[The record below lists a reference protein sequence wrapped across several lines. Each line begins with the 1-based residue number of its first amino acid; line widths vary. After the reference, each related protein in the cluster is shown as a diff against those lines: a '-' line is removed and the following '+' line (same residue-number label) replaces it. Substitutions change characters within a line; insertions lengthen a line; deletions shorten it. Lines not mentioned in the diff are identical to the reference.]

1 MAKVRRRLG
10 ELLVDATLISLQQLE
25 NALILQKQTQERLGE
40 ILLHLGYI
48 SEEIL
53 IQFLA
58 IQLNIPHIFLENVV
72 IVSEVTSLIPQN
84 FAERYTLIPIEKRDG
99 KLTIAMADPT
109 NLYALD
115 DARMISGLDVVA
127 GIATK
132 QEILRAI
139 DASYGIQTLVTKAS
153 NMIVNEC
160 NDINDIKSTDDAP
173 VIRIVNTIITQ
184 AIREKASDIHIEPT
198 DTMLRVR
205 FRIDGELR
213 EIFSLPVKIH
223 AFLVSRIKI
232 MSALDIAEKRL
243 PQDGRI
249 RYKDSA
255 RKIDLRVSTMPT
267 IIGEKVVIR
276 VLDLSTVVID
286 VQKLGFSKENLNIYT
301 KLYQQSYGMI
311 LVTGP
316 TNCGKTTTLYSTLV
330 GLNTMNRN
338 IITIEDPV
346 EYHLYGVNQVQVNT
360 KAGLTFVN
368 GLRSILRQDPNVIM
382 IGEIRDSETANI
394 AIRAALTGHLVFS
407 TLHTNNATGAI
418 SRLIDMGV
426 EPFLVA
432 SSVLGVL
439 AQRLV
444 RIICAECK
452 KAYTPDADSP
462 ERTLLGKFYHPK
474 IVLYRGRGCPACGDT
489 GYQGRLAIHEILP
502 LTKDIRELID
512 QRASTDQLKAAAIK
526 TGMTTLYDDG
536 IEKVLNGYTT
546 VQEVMRVAYADI

>member
-1 MAKVRRRLG
+1 MVPVRQRLG
-10 ELLVDATLISLQQLE
+10 ELLLEATLISSQQLE
-25 NALILQKQTQERLGE
+25 TALVLQKQNHEKLGE

-48 SEEIL
+48 SEENL
-53 IQFLA
+53 IQTLA
-58 IQLNIPHIFLENVV
+58 LQLNIPHIVLENVV
-72 IVSEVTSLIPQN
+72 ILPEVTRLIPQSL
-84 FAERYTLIPIEKRDG
+84 AERYTLIPLNKRDG

-115 DARMISGLDVVA
+115 DVCMISGLDVVVK
-127 GIATK
+127 IATK
-132 QEILRAI
+132 QGILRAI
-139 DASYGIQTLVTKAS
+139 NASYGVQALVTKAT
-153 NMIVNEC
+153 NMIVNVC
-160 NDINDIKSTDDAP
+160 NDANEMKSADDAP
-173 VIRIVNTIITQ
+173 VIRIVDTIITQ
-184 AIREKASDIHIEPT
+184 AIHEKVSDIHIEPT
-198 DTMLRVR
+198 DTVLRVR

-213 EIFSLPVKIH
+213 EFLCFPMKIH

-249 RYKDSA
+249 RYKDGA

-267 IIGEKVVIR
+267 IIGEKIVIR
-276 VLDLSTVVID
+276 VLDLSAIVID
-286 VQKLGFSKENLNIYT
+286 IQKLGFSKKNLAIYM

-316 TNCGKTTTLYSTLV
+316 TNCGKTTTLYSTLA
-330 GLNTMNRN
+330 GLNTINRN

-346 EYHLYGVNQVQVNT
+346 EYHLHGVNQVQVNT

-407 TLHTNNATGAI
+407 TLHTNNAAGAI

-444 RIICAECK
+444 RIICPECK
-452 KAYTPDADSP
+452 KAYRPDADSA
-462 ERTLLGKFYHPK
+462 ERTLLGEFYHPK
-474 IVLYRGRGCPACGDT
+474 LVLYRGQGCVSCGGT
-489 GYQGRLAIHEILP
+489 GYQGRFAIHEILP
-502 LTKDIRELID
+502 LTKDIRELIN
-512 QRASTDQLKAAAIK
+512 QQASTDQLKVAAIK
-526 TGMTTLYDDG
+526 AGMTTLYDDG
-536 IEKVLNGYTT
+536 IEKALSGHTT
-546 VQEVMRVAYADI
+546 VQDVVRVAYADI